1 MGLGTRL
8 LQSCASSSQ
17 LYQYYHVHFQV
28 YIAEIAPARLKGL
41 FGNCNQLFMTVGQL
55 FAYLYGINQFNIQYW
70 HFSLAAAGVVT
81 LFEILML
88 FTYETPR
95 WLFSKQKDFDAIR
108 VLKILRGSN
117 AKISKEI
124 NQIKAGIREKYTI
137 IEQLKAFRHRAV
149 FIPFILVLMLMFF
162 QQFSGINAVI
172 FYASDVFKQ
181 AGFKK
186 NVNLVSAISI
196 GVVQVI
202 ATMLSVML
210 VDKLGRK
217 FLLTVSSV
225 GMGLSSFVL
234 GIYYYILRHH
244 CENCLG
250 PHSECNHSQPSLD
263 VTAPYNTSNF
273 GYLAV
278 VCVVFFIISFS
289 LAWGP
294 IPWTMMSELMP
305 NRVRTLAG
313 SIATFVNWTFAAI
326 ITSSFH
332 SIADKITGAGAFWI
346 FAAIMAF
353 AIVFVI
359 VFVPETK
366 GHTLEEIQENFEKG
380 HIIAISCSDTCG
392 RRRPRG
398 LLSSISRFTS
408 TSKSI
413 SINADA

>member
-1 MGLGTRL
+1 MYTI
-8 LQSCASSSQ
+8 
-17 LYQYYHVHFQV
+17 QV

-41 FGNCNQLFMTVGQL
+41 LGNCNQLFNTFGQL
-55 FAYLYGINQFNIQYW
+55 FAYLYGIKQFHIQYW

-81 LFEILML
+81 VFEILML

-108 VLKILRGSN
+108 VLKIMRGPN

-149 FIPFILVLMLMFF
+149 FIPFIFVLMLMFF

-181 AGFKK
+181 AGFTDK
-186 NVNLVSAISI
+186 VNLVSAISI

-202 ATMLSVML
+202 ATLVSVVL

-217 FLLTVSSV
+217 VLLTISSV
-225 GMGLSSFVL
+225 GIGLSSFVL
-234 GIYYYILRHH
+234 AIYYYVLVHQ
-244 CENCLG
+244 CERCLG
-250 PHSECNHSQPSLD
+250 PQSMCNRSHDVSLNS
-263 VTAPYNTSNF
+263 PCNTSNF
-273 GYLAV
+273 GFLAI

-305 NRVRTLAG
+305 NHVRTLAG

-326 ITSSFH
+326 ITYSFH
-332 SIADKITGAGAFWI
+332 SIADKITGAGAFGI
-346 FAAIMAF
+346 FAAIMVF
-353 AIVFVI
+353 AVVFVI
-359 VFVPETK
+359 VFLPETK

-380 HIIAISCSDTCG
+380 HVIAISCTCG

-398 LLSSISRFTS
+398 LLSSISPFS
-408 TSKSI
+408 TATRSF
-413 SINADA
+413 SINVDT